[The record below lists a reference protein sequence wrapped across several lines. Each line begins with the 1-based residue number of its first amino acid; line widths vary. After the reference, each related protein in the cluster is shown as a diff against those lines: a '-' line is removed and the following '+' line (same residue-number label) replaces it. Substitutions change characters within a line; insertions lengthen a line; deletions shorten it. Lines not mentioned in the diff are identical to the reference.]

1 MPSSKPDTH
10 ANPSGSYALVGPP
23 PGEVGGRP
31 LRGGAA

>member
-1 MPSSKPDTH
+1 MPNSDSDTH

-23 PGEVGGRP
+23 PSAAGGRP